1 METLMEAEELRDYC
15 LSKIGVTED
24 FPFDQETLVFKIG
37 GKIFLLMSLEKQP
50 LAFNVKTEPGWSE
63 ELREQYPEITPGYHM
78 NKKHWNTIYTQGLK
92 RDLLLKLVDHS
103 YDLVFS
109 SLSKKRR
116 EEILTELG

>member
-15 LSKIGVTED
+15 VSKIGVTED

-78 NKKHWNTIYTQGLK
+78 NKKHWNTIVVKGLK
-92 RDLLLKLVDHS
+92 TSLIKDWINDSYELVQPKI
-103 YDLVFS
+103 
-109 SLSKKRR
+109 KKHHK
-116 EEILTELG
+116 